1 MTLAILIL
9 GLVIATCIIAYLA
22 DNLGKNLGK
31 KRISLLGLRPRQTA
45 TLISMISSVGVML
58 LTVGLLLLTSSSVRN
73 SLLRYD
79 AEKRQANELR
89 REKDALRSEKET
101 LLKTAQVQRGRIED
115 QLEEIALNRK
125 RTAQFLKQREQ
136 TEAQLKEAKARL
148 NTALKGEKTA
158 RARVAEA
165 QKRLASAQKQFEKF
179 RAQLATAQSETL
191 KAQSQTKKAQT
202 ELQKEQER
210 VAQTR
215 NELQAARTNVEAAQK
230 DLENARTELK
240 TAQQEQATAREELAR
255 AQNQLEQTQKNY
267 RLVQNEVN
275 KTLKQ
280 LQRAVSDIEELRARR
295 NELQGEL
302 DRKNNELL
310 SLQNEVEKYQS
321 IAGRLAIG
329 DVSVMLGEVF
339 AEESIRLGTTTR
351 EARETLRTLMAEG
364 RRQLSN
370 PKRTLH
376 LVLPATA
383 ANLSESEFLD
393 GFAVYLSTLGAP
405 VSVRLS
411 AVRDHAGS
419 ETEIYA
425 RLLPIIV
432 RTIFEKGEVL
442 VSATIDGNSSDARIF
457 NQLLTLLNENEQ
469 RTRERGVM
477 PLLSP
482 ESPFFYAPGTNERV
496 FEALRA
502 IQAAGGPVQVRLIA
516 AEKITSI
523 ESPRVQFEI
532 LEEKSTSA
540 SDSKS
545 TSQSA
550 SESTFHRTSQNS
562 SKSTLRG

>member
-9 GLVIATCIIAYLA
+9 GLVIATCFIAYLA

-45 TLISMISSVGVML
+45 TLISMVSSVGVML

-89 REKDALRSEKET
+89 REKETLRDEKET
-101 LLKTAQVQRGRIED
+101 LLQTSQIQRERIEA
-115 QLEEIALNRK
+115 QLEEIATNRR

-148 NTALKGEKTA
+148 NSALKGEKSA
-158 RARVAEA
+158 RARVQEA

-179 RAQLATAQSETL
+179 RAQLATAQSEAL
-191 KAQSQTKKAQT
+191 KAQAQTEKAQN
-202 ELQKEQER
+202 ELQKEQKR
-210 VAQTR
+210 VVRTR
-215 NELQAARTNVEAAQK
+215 DELQAARKNVAAAQQE
-230 DLENARTELK
+230 LGNAQQELSA
-240 TAQQEQATAREELAR
+240 AQQEQATAW
-255 AQNQLEQTQKNY
+255 AQLSEAQEQLEQTQRNY

-280 LQRAVSDIEELRARR
+280 LQRAASDTEELRARR

-302 DRKNNELL
+302 ARKNSELSNL
-310 SLQNEVEKYQS
+310 KNEVEKYQS
-321 IAGRLAIG
+321 IAGRLAVG
-329 DVSVMLGEVF
+329 DISVMLGEVF
-339 AEESIRLGTTTR
+339 AEKSIRLGATTR
-351 EARETLRTLMAEG
+351 EAREALRALMREG

-383 ANLSESEFLD
+383 ADLSEEEFLD
-393 GFAVYLSTLGAP
+393 GFAVYLSTLNAP
-405 VSVRLS
+405 VSIRLS

-419 ETEIYA
+419 ETEVYA
-425 RLLPIIV
+425 RLSPIVV
-432 RTIFEKGEVL
+432 RTIFDKGEIL
-442 VSATIDGNSSDARIF
+442 LSTTIDGDGSDARIF

-469 RTRERGVM
+469 RVRERGVM

-496 FEALRA
+496 FEALRE
-502 IQAAGGPVQVRLIA
+502 IQAEGGPVRVRLTA

-532 LEEKSTSA
+532 LKEESTSEETVPESTSEKS
-540 SDSKS
+540 
-545 TSQSA
+545 
-550 SESTFHRTSQNS
+550 
-562 SKSTLRG
+562 